1 MAGGGARRWMRIFL
15 MALPL
20 ALGATPPARAEL
32 SALIPRETLFGNPE
46 KYRARISPDGKRL
59 SFLAPDQANV
69 LQVFVRTIGQTDDK
83 AVTSDP
89 KRGIRIYH
97 WAQDSRTILYLQDSD
112 GDENWHLYGVDLE
125 TGKTTDHTPFPGVR
139 ADITALDPAYPDEL
153 LVQLNKRDKTVF
165 DVYRLNLRTAALA
178 LDTENPGDVTAWV
191 ADAKLQVRAAQ
202 VSTSDGGTEIRVR
215 DDPQSPWRGW
225 LKAGPDEIL
234 SFEAF
239 APDGK
244 SAYLLSSL
252 GNDTARVLERVIAT
266 NEETVVA
273 SSYVDA
279 EALQTHPRTHALEA
293 VSFVGARAWWV
304 AVDPAVKADLD
315 GLASLFDADFTVVD
329 RDAQDATWLVS
340 YTSDQSP
347 VRYYTWNR
355 ASKSGTLVFSAQ
367 PKLDKLPLAA
377 TQALQL
383 VARDGLSLPS
393 YFTLPVG
400 ASASNLP
407 VVLLVHGGPWARDR
421 WQFQPEV
428 QWLANRGY
436 AVLQVNY
443 RGSTGYGKKHLAAGF
458 REWSGRMHDD
468 LIDALT
474 WAVQQRIADPK
485 RIAIYGGSYGGY
497 ATLVGLS
504 KTPDVFACGVDV
516 VGPSNLKTL
525 IGSIPPYWKPLRAR
539 FDARVGN
546 VDDAKDAELVKAA
559 SPLFRADKIERPLL
573 IAQGANDPRVKH
585 AEAEQIVAAI
595 RKNKGRV
602 TYVVYPD
609 EGHGF
614 ARPENRIDFYGRA
627 EAFLARCLGGP
638 SEPMR
643 GDRYPGS
650 TAVVKADTQ
659 PAKATPR

>member
-1 MAGGGARRWMRIFL
+1 MSSRRFRVL
-15 MALPL
+15 VRALAVLFPL
-20 ALGATPPARAEL
+20 ATAGLASAGAPPV
-32 SALIPRETLFGNPE
+32 IPRDVLFGNPE
-46 KYRARISPDGKRL
+46 RSQPRLSPDGKRL
-59 SFLAPDQANV
+59 AWLAPDKKNV
-69 LQVFVRTIGQTDDK
+69 LQVWVKTIGKNDDK
-83 AVTSDP
+83 VVTADK
-89 KRGIRIYH
+89 KRGIRLYV
-97 WAQDSRTILYLQDSD
+97 WAYDSNTLLYLQDND
-112 GDENWHLYGVDLE
+112 GDENYHVYGVDLAS
-125 TGKTTDHTPFPGVR
+125 GNVRDYTPFQGIR
-139 ADITALDPAYPDEL
+139 ADIADANPDFPDEVL
-153 LVQLNKRDKTVF
+153 IQM
-165 DVYRLNLRTAALA
+165 NLRDRRAMDVHRLRLSTGALT
-178 LDTENPGDVTAWV
+178 LDTENPGDVLGWGS
-191 ADAKLQVRAAQ
+191 DKEFEVRAAQ
-202 VSTSDGGTEIRVR
+202 VGTPDGGTEIRVR

-573 IAQGANDPRVKH
+573 IAQGANDPRVKQ

>member
-1 MAGGGARRWMRIFL
+1 L
-15 MALPL
+15 LALPL
-20 ALGATPPARAEL
+20 ALGLPPLAWSEL
-32 SALIPRETLFGNPE
+32 QALIPRETFFGNPE

-59 SFLAPDQANV
+59 AFLAPDKGNI
-69 LQVFVRTIGQTDDK
+69 LQVFVRTFGQTDDK
-83 AVTSDP
+83 PVTTDP
-89 KRGIRIYH
+89 KRGIRNYI

-139 ADITALDPAYPDEL
+139 ADVTAVDLAFPDEV
-153 LVQLNKRDKTVF
+153 LVQLNKRDPSVF
-165 DVYRLNLRTAALA
+165 DVYRLNLRSGALV
-178 LDTENPGDVTAWV
+178 LDTENPGDVTEWV
-191 ADAKLQVRAAQ
+191 ADAKLQVRAAK
-202 VSTSDGGTEIRVR
+202 VATTDGGTEIRVR
-215 DDPQSPWRGW
+215 DDAKSPWRSW
-225 LKAGPDEIL
+225 LKVGPDEIL
-234 SFEAF
+234 DFAGF

-244 SAYLLSSL
+244 SAYLVSSL
-252 GNDTARVLERVIAT
+252 GNDTARVVERVIAT
-266 NEETVVA
+266 GEEKVVA

-279 EALQTHPRTHALEA
+279 EAVQTNPRTHALEA
-293 VSFVGARAWWV
+293 VSFAGGRAWWTV
-304 AVDPAVKADLD
+304 VDPTVKADFD
-315 GLASLFDADFTVVD
+315 GLATLFDGDFTVVD
-329 RDAQDATWLVS
+329 RDAQDATWVVS
-340 YTSDQSP
+340 YTSDQAP
-347 VRYYTWNR
+347 VRYYTWERANR
-355 ASKSGTLVFSAQ
+355 QGTFLFSAQ
-367 PKLDKLPLAA
+367 PKLEKLPLAT

-383 VARDGLSLPS
+383 AARDGLSLPS
-393 YFTLPVG
+393 YFTLPFK

-407 VVLLVHGGPWARDR
+407 IVLLVHGGPWARDR
-421 WQFQPEV
+421 WAFQPEV

-458 REWSGRMHDD
+458 REWGGKMHDD

-525 IGSIPPYWKPLRAR
+525 IGSIPPYWKPLRAL
-539 FDARVGN
+539 FDIRMGN
-546 VDDAKDAELVKAA
+546 VDDPKDAELVKTA
-559 SPLFRADKIERPLL
+559 SPLFDAAKIRRPLL
-573 IAQGANDPRVKH
+573 IAQGANDPRVKP

-595 RKNKGRV
+595 RKNRGKV
-602 TYVVYPD
+602 TYVLYPD

-627 EAFLARCLGGP
+627 ETFLAGCLGGP
-638 SEPMR
+638 SEEMK

-650 TAVVKADTQ
+650 TAVVKVDA
-659 PAKATPR
+659 PATKPRAR